1 MYLERPELRKPT
13 WIGAFVGWA
22 DAQEGAS
29 QAVRYLI
36 KHLPATKFAELDPEE
51 FYDFTAV
58 RPHVSYSDSGERLLK
73 WPSNE
78 FFYWSSEDGSQELIL
93 FLGTEPSLKWRAYTQ
108 TLLSVVEPYDMQL
121 MVNAGSLLDALP
133 HTREATLTGSANK
146 EELKAQL
153 EGVRIRRSTY
163 QGPVGVTSAFMDACT
178 KAGLNY
184 VSLMGH
190 APHYVQRGPN
200 YKVSKA
206 IVHRINQ
213 MLDLNVSLEELEE
226 LSKSFEEEV
235 TKSIRSSVEV
245 SAYVKRL
252 ERQYDGRETPG
263 EELPTPESAVQ
274 DVEQFLRD
282 NPAANGEPGS
292 SN

>member
-1 MYLERPELRKPT
+1 
-13 WIGAFVGWA
+13 VGWA
-22 DAQEGAS
+22 DAQEGGS

-36 KHLPATKFAELDPEE
+36 DHLPATKFAELDPEE

-58 RPHVSYSDSGERLLK
+58 RPHVSYTEDGERILK

-78 FFYWSSEDGSQELIL
+78 FFYWSSEDGSRELIL
-93 FLGTEPSLKWRAYTQ
+93 FLGTEPSLKWRTYTQ

-121 MVNAGSLLDALP
+121 MINAGSLLDALP
-133 HTREATLTGSANK
+133 HTRDATLTGSANK
-146 EELKAQL
+146 EELKVKL

-163 QGPVGVTSAFMDACT
+163 QGPVGVTSAFMEACT
-178 KAGLNY
+178 KAGLDY

-190 APHYVQRGPN
+190 ASHYVQRGPN

-206 IVHRINQ
+206 IVHQINE
-213 MLDLNVSLEELEE
+213 MLSLNVSLEELEE
-226 LSKSFEEEV
+226 LSKTFEEDV

-252 ERQYDGRETPG
+252 ERQYDGRETG
-263 EELPTPESAVQ
+263 EELPTPESAVEG
-274 DVEQFLRD
+274 VEQFLRD
-282 NPAANGEPGS
+282 NPPPDGQPGS